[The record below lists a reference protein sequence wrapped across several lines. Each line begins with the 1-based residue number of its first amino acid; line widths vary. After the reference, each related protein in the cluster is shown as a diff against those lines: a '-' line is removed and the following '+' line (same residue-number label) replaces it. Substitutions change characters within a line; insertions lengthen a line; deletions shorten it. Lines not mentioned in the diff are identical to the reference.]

1 MSTHLDDPA
10 GYWGEEGWEQQVQDS
25 QEKIGTEDKKNKNG
39 CECIGKKKYTG
50 WGHEWQHTLTM
61 RPPFLVGDL
70 SNCVVYPCGGG
81 VVGGTGGGGG

>member
-1 MSTHLDDPA
+1 MIQPGIGGKRA
-10 GYWGEEGWEQQVQDS
+10 GNNKYKTVR
-25 QEKIGTEDKKNKNG
+25 KKLARKAKKNKNG

-81 VVGGTGGGGG
+81 DVGGTGGGGG

>member
-1 MSTHLDDPA
+1 MIQPGIGGKRA
-10 GYWGEEGWEQQVQDS
+10 GNNKYKTVR
-25 QEKIGTEDKKNKNG
+25 KKFGTEGKKNKNG

-81 VVGGTGGGGG
+81 DVGGTGGGGG